1 MKNTNGEKNIENA
14 EFLEYTD
21 PSRWYKSFY
30 WKKEPRILHNSCFKR
45 ILCPLLYFCFK
56 RNSSFCN
63 VLRPSL
69 WRCFIFLL
77 SQSFVSVFHF
87 ELSSPFWTEKNIQ
100 KNYLKW
106 WFKLSADS
114 FSGTLSFPHCMLEL
128 MKYNGEF
135 VFMTEKKFHL
145 LLKFQK
151 TFSSPG

>member
-1 MKNTNGEKNIENA
+1 MPFTL
-14 EFLEYTD
+14 F
-21 PSRWYKSFY
+21 F
-30 WKKEPRILHNSCFKR
+30 
-45 ILCPLLYFCFK
+45 FK

-135 VFMTEKKFHL
+135 VFMREKKFHL

-151 TFSSPG
+151 TFSSPPRKTRISSIEGVHYSAGINFERRLFKQSFLLILQV